1 VDLPKRMAQLL
12 LVERGGKVLGDIVL
26 ELVLMVGC
34 MSENL
39 GGNSDVVSPGLVAV
53 VGGIVVGQTV
63 AAVVAVGTL
72 VVFAR
77 FVVVV
82 IVVVV
87 VVLDDLG

>member
-39 GGNSDVVSPGLVAV
+39 GG
-53 VGGIVVGQTV
+53 
-63 AAVVAVGTL
+63 
-72 VVFAR
+72 
-77 FVVVV
+77 
-82 IVVVV
+82 
-87 VVLDDLG
+87 